1 MAGRLYLV
9 GTPLGNLEDISDR
22 VRNTLG
28 AVSLVAAED
37 TRRTGMLLKQLGISC
52 RMTSYHDHNER
63 SKWLDLVNVLE
74 SGLDVAVVS
83 DAGMPGIADPGWH
96 VIQAAIERNIEII
109 PIPGPSA
116 LVLALVVS
124 GLPLH
129 RFVFE
134 GYLPKKSGA
143 RRRRL
148 LEMAG
153 EERTM
158 IFYETPHALVKV
170 IKDMLAVWG
179 DRRASVSRELT
190 KRFEETTRGVLS
202 QILSKFEVQSPRGEF
217 VLVVAGVDEGASDI
231 LTSETIG

>member
-1 MAGRLYLV
+1 
-9 GTPLGNLEDISDR
+9 
-22 VRNTLG
+22 
-28 AVSLVAAED
+28 
-37 TRRTGMLLKQLGISC
+37 
-52 RMTSYHDHNER
+52 
-63 SKWLDLVNVLE
+63 
-74 SGLDVAVVS
+74 VS

-96 VIQAAIERNIEII
+96 VIQAAIERDIEII

-231 LTSETIG
+231 LTSETIE

>member
-96 VIQAAIERNIEII
+96 VIQAAIERDIEII

-231 LTSETIG
+231 LTSETIE